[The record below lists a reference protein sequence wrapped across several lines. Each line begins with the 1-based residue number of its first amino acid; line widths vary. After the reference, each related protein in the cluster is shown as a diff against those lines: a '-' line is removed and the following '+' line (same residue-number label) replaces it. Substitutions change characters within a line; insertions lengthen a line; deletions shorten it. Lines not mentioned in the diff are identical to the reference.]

1 MLTLAE
7 VLADVGAA
15 PGFDGVNSVG
25 LSTRGSRGQT
35 PLHWMAYLGDV
46 DGVRLLLEAGADPN
60 AVDQSGNTALH
71 DAVLSRQ
78 HLVVALLVAGGADSS
93 VRNLEG
99 KSPLDLALADG
110 YRPAMEALGYAG

>member
-15 PGFDGVNSVG
+15 PGFDGVNDIDI
-25 LSTRGSRGQT
+25 STRGSRGQT

-46 DGVRLLLEAGADPN
+46 NGVRLLVEAGADAN
-60 AVDQSGNTALH
+60 AVDHDGNTALH

-78 HLVVALLVAGGADSS
+78 HLVVALLVASGAN
-93 VRNLEG
+93 VGLRNHEG
-99 KSPLDLALADG
+99 KSPLDLAQASG